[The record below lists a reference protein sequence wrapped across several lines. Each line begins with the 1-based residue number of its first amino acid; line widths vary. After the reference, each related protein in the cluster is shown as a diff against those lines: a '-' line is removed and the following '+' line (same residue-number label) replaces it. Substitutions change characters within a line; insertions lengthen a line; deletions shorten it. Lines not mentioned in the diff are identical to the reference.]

1 MSPLPQGF
9 QHLEV
14 ASLASDFLRIFV
26 TPWVHEPVMILNQ
39 HLQVMLS
46 EHRILCEPLRA
57 RVGFPLKGLIIII
70 LF

>member
-26 TPWVHEPVMILNQ
+26 TPRVHEPVMILDQ